1 MSERYEIVKAMHTII
16 KSMNNENAYMRWI
29 YIVPDEASNEDLMD
43 IAQSDELFA
52 DTCNAFKSIFT
63 DYNASGLYVDKKVW

>member
-63 DYNASGLYVDKKVW
+63 DYKAGGLYVDKKIW

>member
-63 DYNASGLYVDKKVW
+63 DCKAGGLYVDKKVW